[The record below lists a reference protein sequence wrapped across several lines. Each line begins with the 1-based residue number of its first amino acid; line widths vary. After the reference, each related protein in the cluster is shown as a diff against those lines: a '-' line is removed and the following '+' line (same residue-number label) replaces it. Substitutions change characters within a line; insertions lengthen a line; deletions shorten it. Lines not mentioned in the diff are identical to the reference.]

1 MGRDLPLELLDDK
14 VSQKILNTAKRFKT
28 ISRISSECNI
38 PISTGYSRI
47 KILQRLGVLEAT
59 GFITNGV
66 RFNKYKCVKM
76 LRYGKYNPN
85 VKKIL
90 AIVTSNP
97 GICYKE
103 LQENS
108 GMPNGTLSHY
118 VSNMEKDSKI
128 IVKRTARRT
137 WFFPPETKSLE
148 IEIIINL
155 RKETSKNIFSFLLL
169 NGASAF
175 NDIQKYT
182 KKAPAT
188 VSLTITHLVELGLI
202 RRIPG
207 TRPKYELAFSD
218 LTFNWIKRMEPNTSD
233 KLKDRFADTFSYL

>member
-1 MGRDLPLELLDDK
+1 MEHDFPAELFDDK
-14 VSQKILNTAKRFKT
+14 VSQKILKTAKRFKT
-28 ISRISSECNI
+28 VSKISSECNI
-38 PISTGYSRI
+38 PISTVYRRI
-47 KILQRLGVLEAT
+47 KLLQNLGVIEVT
-59 GFITNGV
+59 GFITNGI
-66 RFNKYKCVKM
+66 RFNKYKCVRM

-90 AIVTSNP
+90 GIVTSNP

-118 VSNMEKDSKI
+118 VSNMVKDSTI
-128 IVKRTARRT
+128 AVKRTARRT
-137 WFFPPETKSLE
+137 WFFPPETGSLE

-169 NGASAF
+169 NGASGF
-175 NDIQKYT
+175 RDIQKYT

-188 VSLTITHLVELGLI
+188 VSLTITHLVELGLV

-207 TRPKYELAFSD
+207 TRPKYELVFRD
-218 LTFNWIKRMEPNTSD
+218 LTFNWIKRIEPNTSD